1 MKLFITEQIQ
11 WKLMIRFFFKPH
23 PNFLDKKSFSKKIE
37 LSGTLEGLWHHAKI
51 YINLMIQFQENIQT
65 DVRSEWWTE
74 LISKDPSSYQQG
86 SNKYSRLAFKSQRYR
101 VQCWS
106 NQNCC
111 MTIIMQKI
119 SSNYKLI
126 QQILGSHEL
135 NGHAHL
141 WPLPPKNHWNNF

>member
-11 WKLMIRFFFKPH
+11 WKLMIRFFFKPSQ
-23 PNFLDKKSFSKKIE
+23 FFGQKKFFQKNWVVKHTWGS
-37 LSGTLEGLWHHAKI
+37 LAPCQ
-51 YINLMIQFQENIQT
+51 NLHKFDDPIPRKYP
-65 DVRSEWWTE
+65 DVRSEGWTE

-111 MTIIMQKI
+111 MTIIMQKNLP
-119 SSNYKLI
+119 NYKLI
-126 QQILGSHEL
+126 QQILESDEL

-141 WPLPPKNHWNNF
+141 RPLPPKNHWNNF